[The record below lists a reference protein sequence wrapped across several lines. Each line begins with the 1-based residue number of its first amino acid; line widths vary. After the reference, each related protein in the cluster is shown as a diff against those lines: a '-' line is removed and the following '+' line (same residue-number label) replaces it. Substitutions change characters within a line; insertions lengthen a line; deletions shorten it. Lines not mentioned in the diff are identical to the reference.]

1 MCVFTYVW
9 VHVLHVCGAGQVDTG
24 YLPQLLSTLR
34 TEGGPLVH
42 LAHRASQLVRGSCI
56 GIIDGS

>member
-9 VHVLHVCGAGQVDTG
+9 VHVLHVCGAGQADTG

-34 TEGGPLVH
+34 TKGGPPVH
-42 LAHRASQLVRGSCI
+42 LAHRAS
-56 GIIDGS
+56 